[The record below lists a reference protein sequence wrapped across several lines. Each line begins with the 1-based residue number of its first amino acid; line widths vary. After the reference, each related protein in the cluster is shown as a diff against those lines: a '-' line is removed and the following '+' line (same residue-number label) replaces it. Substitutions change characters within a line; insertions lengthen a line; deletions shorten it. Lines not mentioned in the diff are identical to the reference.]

1 MAIAKQ
7 NLKQR
12 AGIVRKSADVCL
24 ALIELEQA
32 EVVLV
37 SVTATHMQAA
47 GKQSTS
53 TFQVSEL
60 GRQGSE
66 SACYL
71 QEHMT
76 TAYENK
82 TPKVVIAALDIVAE
96 CLRCALPN
104 LCTSV
109 R

>member
-37 SVTATHMQAA
+37 SVSPDHMQAA
-47 GKQSTS
+47 SNKAITYLA
-53 TFQVSEL
+53 EL
-60 GRQGSE
+60 
-66 SACYL
+66 L
-71 QEHMT
+71 
-76 TAYENK
+76 
-82 TPKVVIAALDIVAE
+82 
-96 CLRCALPN
+96 
-104 LCTSV
+104 
-109 R
+109 

>member
-1 MAIAKQ
+1 MAIAQQ

-37 SVTATHMQAA
+37 SVTPNHMQAA
-47 GKQSTS
+47 SKKVIISVQNSDAWPAGL
-53 TFQVSEL
+53 SE
-60 GRQGSE
+60 
-66 SACYL
+66 ATYHM
-71 QEHMT
+71 QEHMA

-96 CLRCALPN
+96 CLRY
-104 LCTSV
+104 V
-109 R
+109 